1 MSESATQLV
10 WLVIRKDDNG
20 NRYRIASY
28 ATKAEAEREAEKMA
42 NRLDG
47 HGAEKLY
54 LVERLGSSTTP

>member
-20 NRYRIASY
+20 NRYRIGSY

-47 HGAEKLY
+47 HGARKLY
-54 LVERLGSSTTP
+54 LVERLESSSTP